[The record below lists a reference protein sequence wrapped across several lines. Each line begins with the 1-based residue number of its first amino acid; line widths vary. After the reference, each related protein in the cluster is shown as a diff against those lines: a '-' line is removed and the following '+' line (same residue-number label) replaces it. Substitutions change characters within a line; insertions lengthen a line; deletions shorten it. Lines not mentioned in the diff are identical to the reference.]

1 MRKIVVM
8 AILVMSLVIASQC
21 LAGGPSVQKLNEN
34 TRIDWTNLVYISTG
48 EGAMP
53 SVKDEPNRARAYL
66 KAKGYA
72 RMAAVA
78 NLLAAIEVTAISFDA
93 IGRDYMEDAT
103 IRQTIEGYV
112 KNVEVTKTTK
122 EVIEGDTIII
132 VEIRAKMFGQNG
144 VGATILNR
152 ELKQTE
158 KSVAATELKV
168 NIRPDFKMLEVTKRA
183 VSTKPY
189 TSLIIDSIGY
199 KIDRC
204 MSPKIRREDG
214 SEVWGSLNVPAEIVL
229 EKGIASYVTS
239 LESAQTNGRCGTNP
253 LVIKVIGRAGGQ
265 FNSDPVISDEDATLL
280 LAENAKSG
288 FLDKLNV
295 IIVKDGKL

>member
-8 AILVMSLVIASQC
+8 AILAMSLVIASQC

-34 TRIDWTNLVYISTG
+34 NRIDWTNLVYISTG

-78 NLLAAIEVTAISFDA
+78 NLLSAIEGTAISFDA

-122 EVIEGDTIII
+122 EVVEGDTMII

-144 VGATILNR
+144 VGAALLNR
-152 ELKQTE
+152 EQKQVE
-158 KSVAATELKV
+158 KAVASEAVKV
-168 NIRPDFKMLEVTKRA
+168 NVRPEFKILETAKRA
-183 VSTKPY
+183 ASTKPY
-189 TSLIIDSIGY
+189 TSVIIDSMGY

-204 MSPKIRREDG
+204 MSPKIRRADG
-214 SEVWGSLNVPAEIVL
+214 SEVWGSVNAPAELVL

-253 LVIKVIGRAGGQ
+253 LIIKAIGRAGGQ